1 MRQASLTVLERLRD
15 FEHDFVTEPYEVSWA
30 SEAALFILV
39 HEAAHPNDYLE
50 VAPQIS
56 ADGINWSDAGE
67 CLVVR
72 GDESTRHLLLRRF
85 AGAIRFQC
93 RLSHGARLKLTL
105 QLHLKE

>member
-15 FEHDFVTEPYEVSWA
+15 FDRDFVTEPYESAWA

-39 HEAAHPNDYLE
+39 SEAAHPNDYLE
-50 VAPQIS
+50 VVPQIS
-56 ADGINWSDAGE
+56 ADGINWSNTGD
-67 CLVVR
+67 CLVMR
-72 GDESTRHLLLRRF
+72 GDDSVKHLLLRQF
-85 AGAIRFQC
+85 AGAIRFRC